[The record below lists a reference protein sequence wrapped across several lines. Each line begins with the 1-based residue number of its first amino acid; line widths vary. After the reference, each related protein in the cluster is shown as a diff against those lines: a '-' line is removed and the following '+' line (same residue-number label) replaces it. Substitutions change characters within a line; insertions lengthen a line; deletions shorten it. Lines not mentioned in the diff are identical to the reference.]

1 MARIVADDELRK
13 KLWYFTT
20 PLEFCD
26 ETGRVVARLVPS
38 TPWNDPENWADMV
51 ELTPPV
57 SDEEIQRR
65 LNSDEP
71 TYTTQEVIE
80 MLKKQK

>member
-1 MARIVADDELRK
+1 
-13 KLWYFTT
+13 
-20 PLEFCD
+20 
-26 ETGRVVARLVPS
+26 
-38 TPWNDPENWADMV
+38 MV

-57 SDEEIQRR
+57 SDEEMQRR

-80 MLKKQK
+80 MLKNSKQK

>member
-1 MARIVADDELRK
+1 MKRITADAELRA
-13 KLWYFTT
+13 KLMYFTT
-20 PLEFCD
+20 PMEFCD
-26 ETGRVVARLVPS
+26 ETGRVIARLMPS
-38 TPWNDPENWADMV
+38 TPWNDPNNWADTV

-57 SDEEIQRR
+57 SDAEMQRR

-80 MLKKQK
+80 MLRKQK